1 MDFSSVDAFRKSNHT
16 ARIPELSIGD
26 TKTRMV
32 AWLT

>member
-1 MDFSSVDAFRKSNHT
+1 MDFSSVDAFRKNHT